1 MSTAAPAVRAPLA
14 ARLWTYQ
21 RERFPLAAYLPL
33 IGISA
38 GCAALYSAAASG
50 RPGLPPLI
58 VLAVSTLTA
67 IGFFFLLRVADE
79 HKDAEVDVRSRPE
92 LPVPRGLVTLGELR
106 AVGAVVALAAV
117 AANALVLPQMLWVLA
132 PAAAWAALMAR
143 EFFVPEWLRAR
154 PLAYLLS
161 HMVVMPLLFVY
172 LTAADWLGFNSPPP
186 RSLGLFL
193 AVAFLN
199 GLLVEIGRK
208 LRAPQDERPGVET
221 YTQTWGIRAATSAW
235 LCVLALAAVL
245 AWFAAR
251 PTGAGTVVAIGLA
264 IVAPLTAWPAAAF
277 LRAPTTARA
286 KMIET
291 VAGVWTLASYL
302 LLGLAPTLARG

>member
-1 MSTAAPAVRAPLA
+1 MSTAASAVRAPLT

-38 GCAALYSAAASG
+38 ACAAMYSAAASG
-50 RPGLPPLI
+50 RPGLPALP
-58 VLAVSTLTA
+58 VLAVTSLTA

-79 HKDAEVDVRSRPE
+79 HKDAELDVRARPE
-92 LPVPRGLVTLGELR
+92 LPVPRGLVTLRELR
-106 AVGAVVALAAV
+106 RVGAVVALTAAV
-117 AANALVLPQMLWVLA
+117 ANAAVEPHLLGVLA

-143 EFFVPEWLRAR
+143 EFFAPEWLRAR

-161 HMVVMPLLFVY
+161 HMVVMPLLFAY
-172 LTAADWLGFNSPPP
+172 LTAADWLTSGRAPP

-193 AVAFLN
+193 ALAFLN

-208 LRAPQDERPGVET
+208 LRAPADERPGVET
-221 YTQTWGIRAATSAW
+221 YTQTWGMRAATSVW
-235 LCVLALAAVL
+235 LAVLALAAVL
-245 AWFAAR
+245 VLLAAR
-251 PTGAGTVVAIGLA
+251 PTGAGTGVAIGLA
-264 IVAPLTAWPAAAF
+264 IATPLVAWPAAAF
-277 LRAPTTARA
+277 SLAPTTSRA

-291 VAGVWTLASYL
+291 AAGVWTLATYL
-302 LLGLAPTLARG
+302 LLGLAPILARG